1 MHLVEVCIHRI
12 LNCTVRFAED
22 LFVVPAASFR
32 RVLSAGYNKKM
43 DRQYKA
49 VSGKTYSLFGV
60 DVSTDQYFSTIHAIA
75 ESLLV
80 LCPDQRVLL
89 SHVQKAGGMR
99 FKKGSAYAYD
109 DALIAHIRKKLYE
122 ALHTY
127 TQGVK
132 EHLKSI
138 RFSQRFDKTIRTR
151 EEGYHLYML
160 EIELVNR
167 IYRNAF
173 KKSSYKFALLP
184 HCLRDFRPQCSSV
197 PGDIEYVCKG
207 CSEDCFIRFGST
219 LLMKYG
225 IRPYISITIDQE
237 KLFRRLKAEHP
248 DIGALGIACI
258 PELAQAMRLCSK
270 LGISPIGIPLS
281 ANLCARWMKRTYES
295 SFSLEELDKLVR

>member
-1 MHLVEVCIHRI
+1 MLH
-12 LNCTVRFAED
+12 
-22 LFVVPAASFR
+22 SFR
-32 RVLSAGYNKKM
+32 RVLSTGYNRKV
-43 DRQYKA
+43 DRAYEA

-75 ESLLV
+75 ESLLA
-80 LCPDQRVLL
+80 LCPDQRILL
-89 SHVQKAGGMR
+89 FHVQKAGGKR
-99 FKKGSAYAYD
+99 FKKGEAYACD
-109 DALIAHIRKKLYE
+109 DALIAHIRKNLYE

-138 RFSQRFDKTIRTR
+138 PFSQRFDKTIGTR

-184 HCLRDFRPQCSSV
+184 HCLRDFRPHCRSV
-197 PGDIEYVCKG
+197 PGDIERVCMG
-207 CSEDCFIRFGST
+207 CTEDCFIRLGSE
-219 LLMKYG
+219 LLKRYD
-225 IRPYISITIDQE
+225 IQPYISITIDQE
-237 KLFRRLKAEHP
+237 KLFRRLKTEHP

-258 PELAQAMRLCSK
+258 PELAQAMRLCIK
-270 LGISPIGIPLS
+270 LGISPIGIPLN

-295 SFSLEELDKLVR
+295 SFSLKELDKLMR

>member
-1 MHLVEVCIHRI
+1 MGEAKLD
-12 LNCTVRFAED
+12 AD
-22 LFVVPAASFR
+22 G
-32 RVLSAGYNKKM
+32 GYNREV
-43 DRQYKA
+43 DRPYKA

-60 DVSTDQYFSTIHAIA
+60 DVSTDQYFSTIHTIA
-75 ESLLV
+75 ESLSV

-89 SHVQKAGGMR
+89 FHVQKAGGMR
-99 FKKGSAYAYD
+99 FKKRSVYACD
-109 DALIAHIRKKLYE
+109 DALIAHIRKNLHE

-127 TQGVK
+127 TRGVK
-132 EHLKSI
+132 EHLKCLP
-138 RFSQRFDKTIRTR
+138 FSQRFDKTIGTR

-167 IYRNAF
+167 IYRDAF

-197 PGDIEYVCKG
+197 PGDIEHVCMG
-207 CSEDCFIRFGST
+207 CTEDCFIRFGSQ
-219 LLMKYG
+219 LLTKYD
-225 IRPYISITIDQE
+225 IQPYISITIDQE

-248 DIGALGIACI
+248 DIGALGVACI
-258 PELAQAMRLCSK
+258 PELAQAMRLCIK
-270 LGISPIGIPLS
+270 LGISPLGIPLS